1 MIPLFK
7 PQFCYAFIGFR
18 PEQGETI
25 VKFSRTAALACC
37 VIGTGLVSAAFF
49 LLPHK
54 ANAAQEACSAAKLS
68 GRYVFT
74 GQGSPVSHQ
83 ANLHTGAFDFD
94 GAGSFS
100 AKQTSARVTHD
111 FQHEDL
117 HGTYTM
123 GADCTGSLVM
133 EGQRGGTAH
142 WDIFVT
148 SDGKKGRMIRTD
160 SQQMSV
166 RNFEQ

>member
-1 MIPLFK
+1 
-7 PQFCYAFIGFR
+7 
-18 PEQGETI
+18 
-25 VKFSRTAALACC
+25 VKLSRTAAPAFC
-37 VIGTGLVSAAFF
+37 VIGTGLASGAFF

-54 ANAAQEACSAAKLS
+54 ANAAQEACPVAKLS

-74 GQGSPVSHQ
+74 GQGSPIGRQ
-83 ANLHTGAFDFD
+83 ANLHAPFDFD
-94 GAGSFS
+94 GAGNFS
-100 AKQTSARVTHD
+100 ARQTSARVTHD
-111 FQHEDL
+111 FQREDL
-117 HGTYTM
+117 RGTYTM

-142 WDIFVT
+142 WDVFVT

-160 SQQMSV
+160 DQMMSV